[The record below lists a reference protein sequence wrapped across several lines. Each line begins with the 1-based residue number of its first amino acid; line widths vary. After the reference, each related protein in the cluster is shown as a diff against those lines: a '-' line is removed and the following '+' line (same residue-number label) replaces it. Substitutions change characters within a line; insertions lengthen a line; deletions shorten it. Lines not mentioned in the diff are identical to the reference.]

1 MNIFRLT
8 VLLKICFCF
17 KDGSIARSI
26 RLFVLAM
33 MIILPTTAF
42 SVVQCSTP
50 DRSFKGFLQR
60 FEESIKFQRSR
71 IVLPMVARF
80 GDYTMTN
87 VVIELWSLE
96 KLKNLDYPL
105 ILSLQGRKKEH
116 VMESI
121 VLSTKRYAE
130 VFHDGPPESDL
141 YRVLYKF
148 RNIGGCWFLEEMH
161 DKSR

>member
-1 MNIFRLT
+1 MNMSRLR
-8 VLLKICFCF
+8 VLPKICIQL
-17 KDGSIARSI
+17 KDGSVARSI
-26 RLFVLAM
+26 RIFVLAM
-33 MIILPTTAF
+33 MIVSPTTAL

-50 DRSFKGFLQR
+50 DHSFKEFLQR
-60 FEESIKFQRSR
+60 FEESIEFQRSR
-71 IVLPMVARF
+71 IVLPMVTRF

-87 VVIELWSLE
+87 VVIELWSSE
-96 KLKNLDYPL
+96 KLKKLDYPL
-105 ILSLQGRKKEH
+105 ILSLHGRKKEH

-148 RNIGGCWFLEEMH
+148 RNIDGCWFLEEMH
-161 DKSR
+161 DKSK